1 MGPRAWGE
9 RKEGEERG
17 GGAHLGIR
25 RSEATVHRITP
36 RPREVEEREVAAR
49 EKKMKERG
57 GAHGGRGRQ
66 GRDWSWVGSRAE
78 QKIHYSL

>member
-25 RSEATVHRITP
+25 RSAETIHRITP
-36 RPREVEEREVAAR
+36 RAKEVEEREREVVAR
-49 EKKMKERG
+49 EKKMRLREE
-57 GAHGGRGRQ
+57 GAHGGMRR
-66 GRDWSWVGSRAE
+66 
-78 QKIHYSL
+78 